1 MIVKLV
7 NLLLVSN
14 QHSLNKNYANLM
26 KDSFNS
32 SIESVDFVRNSDK
45 ITNHIN
51 DWVSEQTNGKI
62 KDFFK
67 SSITSDTV
75 LVLVNAIYFKGL
87 WKYPFDQKNTVKDDF
102 YNMGNNKSIK
112 VDMMSI
118 ITGLKVLHN
127 KELNARIF
135 VLPFVSA
142 SRMSMIIVRNIL

>member
-1 MIVKLV
+1 MA

-14 QHSLNKNYANLM
+14 QHSLNKNYENLM

-32 SIESVDFVRNSDK
+32 SIESVDFVRNSAK

-62 KDFFK
+62 KDLFK

-75 LVLVNAIYFKGL
+75 LVLVNAIYFKGM

-102 YNMGNNKSIK
+102 YNMGNNNPIK

-118 ITGLKVLHN
+118 KTGLKVLHN
-127 KELNARIF
+127 KELNTRIF
-135 VLPFVSA
+135 VLPFVRA

>member
-1 MIVKLV
+1 
-7 NLLLVSN
+7 
-14 QHSLNKNYANLM
+14 M

-32 SIESVDFVRNSDK
+32 SIESVDFVRNSVK

-62 KDFFK
+62 KDLFK

-87 WKYPFDQKNTVKDDF
+87 WKYPFDQKNTVKGDF
-102 YNMGNNKSIK
+102 YNMGNNNPIK

-118 ITGLKVLHN
+118 RTRLRVLRN

-135 VLPFVSA
+135 ELPFVCTSG
-142 SRMSMIIVRNIL
+142 MSMIIVRNIL